1 MHYCYFME
9 IKEKITKLLKQSNV
23 FDSLNFIVV
32 YGSVS
37 KNKQTP
43 LSDIDVCISL
53 SLLIKERT
61 KLRLKLLSNLPEKFD
76 LQIFEDLP
84 IYLKKEVLQGELLYC
99 KNKKNLINLS
109 LEIIKEYEDFKPI
122 YDYYLAKDK
131 SKVEI

>member
-1 MHYCYFME
+1 MVLF
-9 IKEKITKLLKQSNV
+9 Q
-23 FDSLNFIVV
+23 
-32 YGSVS
+32 

-53 SLLIKERT
+53 NLSVKERT
-61 KLRLKLLSNLPEKFD
+61 KVRLSLLSNLPEKFD

-84 IYLKKEVLQGELLYC
+84 IYLKKEILQGEFLYC

-109 LEIIKEYEDFKPI
+109 FEIIREYEDFKPI